1 MHPFKERRFMTPRS
15 RWWTFAVVS
24 LALFMAMLDN
34 LVVLTALPTIKRALG
49 ASVSDL
55 EWVVN
60 AYTLTFAVLMM
71 TGSALGDRFGR
82 KRIFLIGVALFTA
95 GSLAAAHSDTATQLL
110 VSRVIQGV
118 GAALLTPLTLTII
131 ARAFPPEQRAAA
143 IGAWSGVAGLG
154 VAFGP
159 LVGGAI
165 VNGIAW
171 NAIFWVNVP
180 IGVLVLILGWLG
192 LDESYGDRR
201 PLDLSGLVLVVG
213 GLFGITHSLIRG
225 NALGWG
231 SPAIAGSFV
240 AGGALLLAFLVRERT
255 ASAPMLNLRLFSVR
269 SFSVSNAVG
278 FLFAA
283 GLFGSLF
290 LVTLYLQQIQGASPL
305 TAGLKMLPW
314 TATVVVV
321 APIAGILAEWKG
333 WRPVVLAGMVLQ
345 TAALAW
351 MGIIAQM
358 STPYLELLP
367 AFITVGV
374 GMGLTFAPLSS
385 AVISSIPST
394 LEGQASGAYSS
405 IRELG
410 GVFGIAILGAIFQ
423 QIATAPTAAS
433 FMDGFRSAIVAGT
446 IIVAAGTV
454 LAGLLPGSR
463 QTRVPQAEPAVEA
476 A

>member
-1 MHPFKERRFMTPRS
+1 
-15 RWWTFAVVS
+15 
-24 LALFMAMLDN
+24 
-34 LVVLTALPTIKRALG
+34 
-49 ASVSDL
+49 
-55 EWVVN
+55 
-60 AYTLTFAVLMM
+60 
-71 TGSALGDRFGR
+71 
-82 KRIFLIGVALFTA
+82 
-95 GSLAAAHSDTATQLL
+95 
-110 VSRVIQGV
+110 V

-192 LDESYGDRR
+192 LDESYGHRR
-201 PLDLSGLVLVVG
+201 PLDLPGLVLVAG

-231 SPAIAGSFV
+231 SPAIATSFV
-240 AGGALLLAFLVRERT
+240 AGGMLLAAFLLREHT
-255 ASAPMLNLRLFSVR
+255 AAAPMLTLRLFAVR

-290 LVTLYLQQIQGASPL
+290 LVTLFLQQIQGASPL

-321 APIAGILAEWKG
+321 APIAGVLAERKG

-345 TAALAW
+345 TAALGW
-351 MGIIAQM
+351 IAVVAQT
-358 STPYLELLP
+358 STPYIELLP
-367 AFITVGV
+367 AFLTIGI

-385 AVISSIPST
+385 AVISSIPPT

-423 QIATAPTAAS
+423 QIATTPSAAS
-433 FMDGFRSAIVAGT
+433 FMDGFRLAIVAGT

-463 QTRVPQAEPAVEA
+463 QTNVFQAERAVDA